1 MHGSLVTSSLVC
13 EKIGQ
18 REWGGLSD
26 FIGMFLFPQ
35 EITSDAPYCLPDD
48 EARKEQGN
56 KENDDTIDSN
66 FQP

>member
-1 MHGSLVTSSLVC
+1 VALDGVLPYSKSMDH
-13 EKIGQ
+13 IG
-18 REWGGLSD
+18 
-26 FIGMFLFPQ
+26 LFAKDMPQ
-35 EITSDAPYCLPDD
+35 EITSDAPYCLPND